1 MTAVILEFPKAL
13 KPRDEAF
20 NAACAAYDYFDGA
33 IKMME
38 SSFSTDNR
46 GIIAGMHNIFGGFRP
61 EIKNKF
67 LSFMNKP
74 SFESWM
80 AIRDYLIDLSTTS
93 WQLWMKYD
101 SAAPYSYG
109 TNVTD
114 GPFPKPD
121 DFIRY
126 YAQHKSERLVTLT
139 QKRDEAL
146 LVINKYE

>member
-1 MTAVILEFPKAL
+1 MTAVILSFPKAL

-20 NAACAAYDYFDGA
+20 NAACEAYEYFDGS
-33 IKMME
+33 IQMME
-38 SSFSTDNR
+38 ASFSTDSR
-46 GIIAGMHNIFGGFRP
+46 GVIAGMHNIFGGFRP

-74 SFESWM
+74 SFASWL

-93 WQLWMKYD
+93 WQLWLKYD
-101 SAAPYSYG
+101 RSAPQTCNTIAA
-109 TNVTD
+109 D

-126 YAQHKSERLVTLT
+126 YAQHKSERLDMLT
-139 QKRDEAL
+139 KKRDEAL
-146 LVINKYE
+146 AIMKTYE